1 MIERARADVAEPP
14 SARIKRI
21 EAELDFGLAEELVP
35 AAATTCTRARRAT
48 AARSR
53 TSS

>member
-21 EAELDFGLAEELVP
+21 EAELDFGLAEELV
-35 AAATTCTRARRAT
+35 TSGRDDSCTRAT